1 MARRQDP
8 DIRSFILHNVESY
21 PSSIASVAAK
31 KFGLSRAGISRYVTR
46 LVADG
51 LLEARGNTKA
61 RAYSLKASVEQSF
74 QRERN
79 GRWTEDNVWREDIR
93 PLMSNVKDNIIDIC
107 QYGVTEIVNNVLDHS
122 RSQDVVIDYTQTFDS
137 IRIAIYDR
145 GIGIFSKIQEDF
157 KFDDARTALLELSKG
172 RLTSD
177 RRNHSGE
184 GIYFTSRMFD
194 RFSIW
199 SGYLFYS
206 RTKDQDDWLVK
217 SHDKDEHMVG
227 TFVTMTIKLSA
238 EWTMKDVF
246 NKYQGDDIHFRT
258 THIPIVLGKYPG
270 EQLVSRSQAKR
281 ILARVTDF
289 AEVLLDFR
297 GVVEIGQAFADEIF
311 RVFQKARPDT
321 RIIAFNTNEDI
332 GKMIEYVQIEKTN
345 VSVPGSSKGRP
356 SVE

>member
-8 DIRSFILHNVESY
+8 DIRQFILHNVEAY

-51 LLEARGNTKA
+51 FLEATGKTKA
-61 RAYSLKASVEQSF
+61 RSYSLKASVERLF
-74 QRERN
+74 HRERN
-79 GRWTEDNVWREDIR
+79 GLWTEDNVWREDIR
-93 PLMSNVKDNIIDIC
+93 PLLFNVKNTIIDIC
-107 QYGVTEIVNNVLDHS
+107 QYGVTEIVNNALDHS
-122 RSQDVVIDYTQTFDS
+122 KSPDVDIRYAQTFDS
-137 IRIAIYDR
+137 IRIAISDH

-199 SGYLFYS
+199 SGHLLYA
-206 RTKDQDDWLVK
+206 RTKDQEDWLVEA
-217 SHDKDEHMVG
+217 HDKDEHMRG
-227 TFVTMTIKLSA
+227 TYVSMTIKLTA
-238 EWTMKDVF
+238 DWTMRDVF

-297 GVVEIGQAFADEIF
+297 GVSEIGQAFTDEIF
-311 RVFQKARPDT
+311 RVFQRAHPDT
-321 RIIAFNTNEDI
+321 RIIAFNTNENI
-332 GKMIEYVQIEKTN
+332 GKMIEYVQAEKTN
-345 VSVPGSSKGRP
+345 VSVPASSNGR
-356 SVE
+356 SVG